1 MSKILNIIGY
11 GGHSKVV
18 IDVAKTSNYIN
29 FNFYVDDDVVVDIVD
44 KASNNRN
51 IFKIDS
57 YESITNDTIIAI
69 GNNLIRK
76 KLSHSLNFS
85 DFIILIHPSAIISDN
100 VYIDFGTI
108 IMAGVIIQPGTKIG
122 KHCIINTGSCIDHDV
137 IIHDFVHIAPNC
149 SIAGGV
155 IIEEGTFLGIGSVVI
170 NYISIGSWDIIG
182 AGSVVIKNLISNI
195 TAVGNPAKIIKYH
208 SI

>member
-1 MSKILNIIGY
+1 MNKALNIIGY

-18 IDVAKTSNYIN
+18 IDVAKSNNYIN
-29 FNFYVDDDVVVDIVD
+29 FNCYVDDDYEIFDST
-44 KASNNRN
+44 SNNHK
-51 IFKIDS
+51 ISKIDN

-69 GNNLIRK
+69 GSNITRK
-76 KLSHSLNFS
+76 KLSLSLNFS
-85 DFIILIHPSAIISDN
+85 KFITLIHPSAIISDN
-100 VYIDFGTI
+100 VFIDLGTI
-108 IMAGVIIQPGTKIG
+108 IMAGVVIQPGTKIG

-137 IIHDFVHIAPNC
+137 IIHDYVHVAPNC

-155 IIEEGTFLGIGSVVI
+155 IIEEGTFLGIGSVII
-170 NYISIGSWDIIG
+170 NYITIGSWDIIG